1 LDARIINRDKWI
13 GYNEIKFKLVDPPVE
28 LVYKPM
34 EGSKEQVFWLV
45 ELEEGEYV
53 IRPMSE

>member
-1 LDARIINRDKWI
+1 M
-13 GYNEIKFKLVDPPVE
+13 GYNEIKFKLVDPPIE

-34 EGSKEQVFWLV
+34 EGSREHIFGLV
-45 ELEEGEYV
+45 ELDEGEYA